1 MQENNLSLV
10 VLKLHDD
17 IEDLENCILGLT
29 GLIDD
34 DKLQELLELLAPVY
48 EAEIFI
54 RGYAAKDLDNH
65 AK

>member
-10 VLKLHDD
+10 VRKLHDD
-17 IEDLENCILGLT
+17 IEDLETRILGLT
-29 GLIDD
+29 GIVEEDTI
-34 DKLQELLELLAPVY
+34 QELLELLAPVY

-65 AK
+65 VK